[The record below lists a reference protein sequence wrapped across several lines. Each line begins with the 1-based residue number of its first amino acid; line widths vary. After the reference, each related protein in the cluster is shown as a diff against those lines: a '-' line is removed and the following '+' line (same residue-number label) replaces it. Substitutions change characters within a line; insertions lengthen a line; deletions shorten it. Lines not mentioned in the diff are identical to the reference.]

1 MTSRRRPGRRSGGRG
16 GEGGQPWRL
25 ALSIQAAL
33 LQSAWVGARL
43 MIGYKAVELGAT
55 GFALG
60 AVAASFAAPALVAAL
75 PVGRLSDQIGGARVA
90 LLGVAVFVTG
100 PVLLCWAGELWI
112 LVLAAATTGIGSL
125 FVMIGQ
131 QTFTAH
137 RGRDGSSDGSFAVL
151 TTAASLGQLVG
162 PPVVTLAAS
171 LGAASASAP
180 NTLLGAVACIVLLL
194 LGLFGTPTLLKA
206 DRQAAAAS
214 AELAQADAGAGSPV
228 RRPRLREIGRGN
240 GLWRS
245 VAVSAA
251 VLVTVDLL
259 YTFVPLWATERGVSS
274 VAVGMLLAIRAV
286 VSVVSRIGLGRL
298 VAKFGRKTLLL
309 VAIGLGVAALIA
321 LPFVG
326 ALGAIPVMFA
336 LGIALGLPQP
346 LTMSWVV
353 RITPKSV
360 HGQALGLRMT
370 ANRLAQI
377 VLPLAIGSAAGP
389 LGISVILWANAVVL
403 ATALVIVSG
412 SDIDG
417 LDQD

>member
-1 MTSRRRPGRRSGGRG
+1 
-16 GEGGQPWRL
+16 
-25 ALSIQAAL
+25 
-33 LQSAWVGARL
+33 

-60 AVAASFAAPALVAAL
+60 LVAASFAAPALVAAL
-75 PVGRLSDQIGGARVA
+75 PVGRLSDRIGGAKVA

-100 PVLLCWAGELWI
+100 PVLLCWASELWI
-112 LVLAAATTGIGSL
+112 LVLAATTTGIGSL

-171 LGAASASAP
+171 FGAASTSAP
-180 NTLLGAVACIVLLL
+180 NTVVGAITCIVLLL
-194 LGLFGTPTLLKA
+194 LGLFGTPTLLNA
-206 DRQAAAAS
+206 DRRAAAA
-214 AELAQADAGAGSPV
+214 AREAQAGAARQDARPE
-228 RRPRLREIGRGN
+228 RRPKLAEIGKGN

-259 YTFVPLWATERGVSS
+259 YTFVPLWATEKGVST
-274 VAVGMLLAIRAV
+274 VAVGILLAIRAV
-286 VSVVSRIGLGRL
+286 VSVFSRVGLSRL
-298 VAKFGRKTLLL
+298 VARFGRKPLLL
-309 VAIGLGVAALIA
+309 VAIACGVAALIA

-326 ALGAIPVMFA
+326 AFGAIPVMVA
-336 LGIALGLPQP
+336 LGVALGLPQP

-377 VLPLAIGSAAGP
+377 VLPLAIGTAAGP
-389 LGISVILWANAVVL
+389 LGISVILWANAAVL
-403 ATALVIVSG
+403 ATALIIVGG

-417 LDQD
+417 ATEQD